1 MAISAKSRSRHVLI
15 EEEGA
20 DEGLN
25 DNNPGMHPGHELA
38 DLRNAQR
45 QPAGEQVIHYARF
58 AQISS
63 FPDHPEAAPAAPVTP
78 LPMDAA
84 VEKQE
89 DEKAPVRRRLTLTCI
104 CSLIF
109 HAALATALI
118 VAFPKAPEEAIEEAG
133 QAMSVVMYGDSD
145 IDQAAAGETE
155 TTVQQEIIPEAV
167 QPDTIQPM
175 QTAEAQP
182 ETVQPT
188 EVSPVTTSEAS
199 PVEMQEAI
207 QQAPAPEVTRVS
219 PENAAAVEPEILVS
233 EVPAEESVA
242 QPMST
247 IVPEQ
252 QQVPVDAVSPEIQPS
267 EVQPA
272 EIQPTAVQPTQ
283 VRPTEVQP
291 AETQPEVAQTPQE
304 VKPVETA
311 EVLPEP
317 EQPEEVVTPTPKPKV
332 TAEEKPKPVEKKR
345 PPQKAAGRNGEQQQ
359 NSQRGVAD
367 GDPSAQSDRNS
378 QAASN
383 NNGVGTAERANY
395 GGKVRARIRR
405 ALREPRGVDGT
416 AGVTLTIGGGG
427 NLVSAVIYRSSGVP
441 EIDQA
446 ATDAVRRASP
456 FSPPPGGQP
465 VSFKQEIQVGRN

>member
-1 MAISAKSRSRHVLI
+1 MAISAKSRSRQVLI
-15 EEEGA
+15 EEASA
-20 DEGLN
+20 DESLN
-25 DNNPGMHPGHELA
+25 DNTPGMHPGHELS

-63 FPDHPEAAPAAPVTP
+63 FPDHPETTAASSVTP
-78 LPMDAA
+78 PPMDAT

-89 DEKAPVRRRLTLTCI
+89 DEKAPVRRRLTVTCI

-109 HAALATALI
+109 HAALVVVLI

-145 IDQAAAGETE
+145 VDQTAAGETE
-155 TTVQQEIIPEAV
+155 TTVQQEIIPEEV
-167 QPDTIQPM
+167 QPDTIQPTE
-175 QTAEAQP
+175 TAEVRP
-182 ETVQPT
+182 EAVQPT
-188 EVSPVTTSEAS
+188 EVV
-199 PVEMQEAI
+199 PVETQDPI

-219 PENAAAVEPEILVS
+219 AETAAAVEPEILVS

-247 IVPEQ
+247 VVPEQ
-252 QQVPVDAVSPEIQPS
+252 QQVPVDTVPPEVLPT
-267 EVQPA
+267 EVQ
-272 EIQPTAVQPTQ
+272 QTAVQ
-283 VRPTEVQP
+283 PTEVQP
-291 AETQPEVAQTPQE
+291 AETRPEVAETPQE

-311 EVLPEP
+311 EVQPEP
-317 EQPEEVVTPTPKPKV
+317 EQPEEVVTPTPKPK
-332 TAEEKPKPVEKKR
+332 AETQEKPKPVEKKR
-345 PPQKAAGRNGEQQQ
+345 PPQKAAGREGEQQQ
-359 NSQRGVAD
+359 NSQRGVAE

-383 NNGVGTAERANY
+383 NNGVGTAARANY

-416 AGVTLTIGGGG
+416 AGVTLTIGGSG

-446 ATDAVRRASP
+446 ATEAVRRASP
-456 FSPPPGGQP
+456 FSPPPGGQS